1 MWRCSGL
8 CLDGSRLLQGLVL
21 GPQALFM
28 LMQLCLPC
36 CLVLL
41 PQEPV
46 SSLRRKQERVLA
58 VQLCAQNLEGGDRD
72 EEDLTS

>member
-28 LMQLCLPC
+28 VMQLFLPC

-41 PQEPV
+41 SQEPAA
-46 SSLRRKQERVLA
+46 SLQRKQERVLA